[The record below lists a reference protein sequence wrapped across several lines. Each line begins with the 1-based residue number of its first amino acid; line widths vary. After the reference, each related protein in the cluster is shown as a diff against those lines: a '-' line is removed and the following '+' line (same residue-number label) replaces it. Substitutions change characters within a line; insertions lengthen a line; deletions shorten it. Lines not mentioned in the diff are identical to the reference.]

1 MKLLFI
7 HQTRAHVSAN
17 ILLPFM
23 FFCYR
28 KKALHPLPAE
38 GHPAV
43 RSMKLLAK
51 IPKDAEATV
60 VLVGK
65 LHTTQNAMWVTLIVH

>member
-1 MKLLFI
+1 M
-7 HQTRAHVSAN
+7 
-17 ILLPFM
+17 
-23 FFCYR
+23 
-28 KKALHPLPAE
+28 HPVPAE
-38 GHPAV
+38 AHAAA

-65 LHTTQNAMWVTLIVH
+65 LRAPSLQFFPYFVSFSGPKMMFIHHNRIFQ